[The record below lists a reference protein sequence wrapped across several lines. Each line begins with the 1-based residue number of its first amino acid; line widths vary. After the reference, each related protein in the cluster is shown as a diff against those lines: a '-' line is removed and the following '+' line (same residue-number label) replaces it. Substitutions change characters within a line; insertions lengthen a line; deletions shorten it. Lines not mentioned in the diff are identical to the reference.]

1 VLLVSADGGAV
12 VVGWC
17 GWCCIIIWP
26 QLLGKII
33 MVYDLGRFEGGGTEK
48 NEVCPPFDERAKQQ
62 TPFLPSIIVLLCA
75 VERTE

>member
-1 VLLVSADGGAV
+1 
-12 VVGWC
+12 
-17 GWCCIIIWP
+17 
-26 QLLGKII
+26 